1 MRKRS
6 LKQFLF
12 GRLIL
17 MVIFPIFLISSAAI
31 LISVDSVKES
41 IERRNTAILAL
52 LNHVLEHSENNL
64 SQTGG
69 IFLNEYTGA
78 HEKNKFL
85 NKLAKD
91 YEDFEKIQVLDL
103 NGNVR
108 YSSLG
113 STEIGNDM
121 SNFEPVKKT
130 MNGSLVSWSGVLI
143 SLNGNPII
151 MVAKK
156 IGQNILVGQL
166 DIEKFSSILKGTI
179 QNSTSKMMVL
189 DKEGNS
195 IFHDGEDISSED
207 KNILRYEYVSKIKN
221 NDVYKTNFIKGNGRG
236 NIIQNYMRL
245 RKPEWTIVFIEEAG
259 KSFVFMWD
267 FYKQILFVLA
277 LLAFVMIFTTYSIT
291 KSILSDVNKLK
302 VISKNVIEGKIC
314 RNEDYMVSETLELAD
329 KFFEMGKVILEREK
343 SIKEKALFLQNLID
357 TIPSPVFYKDK
368 YHVYLGCNDAFADYI
383 GIEKEKFPG
392 KTVYDVAPKDK
403 ADVYKKADDEIL
415 EIGETQIYQTKVVD
429 AFGNERDVKFYKSVF
444 RNFNGEK
451 AGIIGIMLDVTELRK
466 IQDKLKKL
474 SVKDSL
480 TEIYNRRGFEEL
492 SNNRWREAIRY
503 KKDVSVI
510 MLDIDNFKLYN
521 DHYGHQAGDECLKKI
536 AATLANSCKR
546 PSDIVG
552 RYGGE
557 EFIILLFDTNL
568 DGAWGV
574 AESIRKNIEGLNIE
588 HIGSK
593 GEKIVTASFGVAYQ
607 KPEREDKI
615 DKLICNADK
624 LLYKAKESG
633 KNRVIF

>member
-52 LNHVLEHSENNL
+52 LNNVLEHSENNL

-143 SLNGNPII
+143 SPNGNPII

-166 DIEKFSSILKGTI
+166 DIEKFSSILKDTI